1 MWSPRLNLTP
11 APLALA
17 AMLALGSIPLAQA
30 QTAPTVKLSIA
41 AQPLGQALN
50 ELARQANLQL
60 LFAPELVAG
69 KTAPAVSG
77 ILSVADSLERLLAG
91 SGLAAS
97 IDGNSVIIRPVPAAT
112 GKVATLAEITVS
124 ARQEATTDT
133 ELTKSYAAQA
143 VSIGK
148 GRKACARFPSP
159 SPC

>member
-17 AMLALGSIPLAQA
+17 AMLALGNIPLAQA
-30 QTAPTVKLSIA
+30 QTAPTVKLAIA

-77 ILSVADSLERLLAG
+77 TLSVADSLERLLAG
-91 SGLAAS
+91 SGLAAA
-97 IDGNSVIIRPVPAAT
+97 IDGNSVIIRPAPAAT
-112 GKVATLAEITVS
+112 
-124 ARQEATTDT
+124 
-133 ELTKSYAAQA
+133 
-143 VSIGK
+143 
-148 GRKACARFPSP
+148 
-159 SPC
+159 

>member
-30 QTAPTVKLSIA
+30 QTAPTVTLAIA

-77 ILSVADSLERLLAG
+77 TTCWVREGAAAVVMSAVASYHIRHQATRSGASLR
-91 SGLAAS
+91 
-97 IDGNSVIIRPVPAAT
+97 
-112 GKVATLAEITVS
+112 
-124 ARQEATTDT
+124 
-133 ELTKSYAAQA
+133 
-143 VSIGK
+143 
-148 GRKACARFPSP
+148 
-159 SPC
+159 

>member
-30 QTAPTVKLSIA
+30 QTAPTVKLAIA

-77 ILSVADSLERLLAG
+77 TLSVADSLERLLAG
-91 SGLAAS
+91 SGLTAS
-97 IDGNSVIIRPVPAAT
+97 IDGNSVIIRPLPAAT
-112 GKVATLAEITVS
+112 VRAGW
-124 ARQEATTDT
+124 RQDGPIIVN
-133 ELTKSYAAQA
+133 S
-143 VSIGK
+143 
-148 GRKACARFPSP
+148 
-159 SPC
+159 